1 MATTNFNIRLDT
13 ELRDQAFPV
22 LEGYGL
28 SAALAFKLFLKQV
41 AETKTVPLS
50 FDYAKNSMR
59 SLEEGYMAMASDEER
74 ESEALEWCNALSED
88 IAHAEG

>member
-1 MATTNFNIRLDT
+1 MATINFNIRLDT

-22 LEGYGL
+22 LESYGL

-50 FDYAKNSMR
+50 FDYAKNSIR
-59 SLEEGYMAMASDEER
+59 TLEEGYIAMASDEER
-74 ESEALEWCNALSED
+74 ESEAQEWCNELSKD